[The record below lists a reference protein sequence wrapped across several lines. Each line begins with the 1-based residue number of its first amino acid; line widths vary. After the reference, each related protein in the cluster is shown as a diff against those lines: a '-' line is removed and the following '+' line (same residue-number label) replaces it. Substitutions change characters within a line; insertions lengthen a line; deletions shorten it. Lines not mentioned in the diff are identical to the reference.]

1 MKKYILKRLLQSIIC
16 LFGVTVI
23 VFSLSRI
30 SGDPVQLMASPEST
44 EEDLEQ
50 LRVVLGLDR
59 PLYVQYGT
67 YMWGV
72 LRGNFGRSLRW
83 DVPCLDL
90 FLERFPNT
98 LKLASAGMAFAV
110 LVGLP
115 VGVWSAVK
123 VGGWF
128 DRFGKVFALMGQAL
142 PNFWLAL
149 MLILIFSVILGI
161 LPTSGMGGWKHML
174 MPTLTLGWY
183 ITASIVRLSRSSMLD
198 VLDMEYIKMS
208 RILGTPAS
216 IVIMRDAFKNAL
228 PPVLTMSAIS
238 FVFLLNGTVITET
251 VFNWPG
257 VGRLIVDAIFT
268 RDFPVVQTCVMIASS
283 LFIVAN
289 LLVDIA
295 YSYLDPRIRYQ

>member
-1 MKKYILKRLLQSIIC
+1 VKKYILKRLLQSIIC

-59 PLYVQYGT
+59 PLYIQYGT
-67 YMWGV
+67 YIWGV
-72 LRGNFGRSLRW
+72 VRGDFGRSLRW
-83 DVPCLDL
+83 NVPCLDL

-98 LKLASAGMAFAV
+98 LKLASAGMAFAIF
-110 LVGLP
+110 VGLP

-149 MLILIFSVILGI
+149 MLILVFSVILGI

-216 IVIMRDAFKNAL
+216 RVIMRDAFKNAL
-228 PPVLTMSAIS
+228 PPVLTMSTIS

-257 VGRLIVDAIFT
+257 VGRLVVDAIFT
-268 RDFPVVQTCVMIASS
+268 RDFPVVQTCVLISSS